1 MKSAVLVNGVPASGK
16 STIARMISG
25 ATGWPLLSLDTIK
38 EALFAHFG
46 MGERDYNRRLG
57 KASYQ
62 AIFASVAD
70 FPRGSTVVI
79 DAWFGF
85 QPLETL
91 QEHILRAG
99 LDRIVEVWCH
109 ASPDVIG
116 ARYLSRVG
124 ERPSGH
130 LGADYVPELIAL
142 AARAKPLGPF
152 SMIDVDTTLPVQADD
167 LMMRVREALSRLSR

>member
-16 STIARMISG
+16 SSVARLVSG
-25 ATGWPLLSLDTIK
+25 ATGWPLLGLDTIK
-38 EALFAHFG
+38 EALFAHLG
-46 MGERDYNRRLG
+46 MGDRDYNRLLG

-62 AIFASVAD
+62 AIFAAVAD
-70 FPRGSTVVI
+70 FPGGTTVVI

-91 QEHILRAG
+91 QEHIARAG
-99 LDRIVEVWCH
+99 LDQIVEVWCH
-109 ASPDVIG
+109 AAPDVIG
-116 ARYLSRVG
+116 ARYLSRVN

-152 SMIDVDTTLPVQADD
+152 VTIDADTSLPIHADN
-167 LMMRVREALSRLSR
+167 MTTRIREALSVVSR